1 MEMTTATAD
10 RDVTFPKIHEPRF
23 GRELVRHYLR
33 DVVYGANDGIITTFA
48 VISGV
53 AGAELSPRTSLIL
66 GVANLLADGF
76 SMGASNYLAIRSDEA
91 IREAAGEDRH
101 EPFPVRHGTATA
113 LAFIVAGTV
122 PLLPYVTVPL
132 HVRFPVA
139 VLSTLITLFV
149 VGALR
154 STVTN
159 LRWWRAGL
167 EMLGVGALAAAA
179 SFLVGWMLGK
189 VV

>member
-1 MEMTTATAD
+1 MDLSTAMVDGAITLRA
-10 RDVTFPKIHEPRF
+10 RHEPRF
-23 GRELVRHYLR
+23 GGEMVRHYLR
-33 DVVYGANDGIITTFA
+33 DLVYGANDGIITTFA
-48 VISGV
+48 VVSGV
-53 AGAELSPRTSLIL
+53 AGAELSPRTTLIL

-91 IREAAGEDRH
+91 IRDAAGEDPY
-101 EPFPVRHGTATA
+101 EPFPLRHGTATA
-113 LAFIVAGTV
+113 LAFVAAGAI
-122 PLLPYVTVPL
+122 PLVPYVAMPMHL
-132 HVRFPVA
+132 RFRVA
-139 VLSTLITLFV
+139 VLATLITLFA

-167 EMLGVGALAAAA
+167 EMLGVGALAAAV
-179 SFLVGWMLGK
+179 SFVVGWMLGR